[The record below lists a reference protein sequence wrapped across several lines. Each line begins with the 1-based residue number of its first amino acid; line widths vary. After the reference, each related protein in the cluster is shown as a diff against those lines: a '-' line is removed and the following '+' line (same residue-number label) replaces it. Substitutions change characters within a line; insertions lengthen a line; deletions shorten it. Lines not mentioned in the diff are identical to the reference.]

1 MLEEGI
7 NLKRYKNVSEEQA
20 LLFQKILLCV
30 CDPNNESL
38 FA

>member
-1 MLEEGI
+1 MLEEGT
-7 NLKRYKNVSEEQA
+7 NSKRYNNVSEGQA

-38 FA
+38 FT